1 MSDSDAGQA
10 SSAGVPDVR
19 RKARRVKRRRGPPGA
34 DAFLPRSLDD
44 RTVSRVPRRH
54 VEDAVQ
60 EAWVAYLR
68 AKNPNTAVAGY
79 LNLVQRREERC
90 VCFSQLEA
98 EEWVRIY
105 YEMPA

>member
-1 MSDSDAGQA
+1 M
-10 SSAGVPDVR
+10 
-19 RKARRVKRRRGPPGA
+19 
-34 DAFLPRSLDD
+34 
-44 RTVSRVPRRH
+44 
-54 VEDAVQ
+54 
-60 EAWVAYLR
+60 AYLR